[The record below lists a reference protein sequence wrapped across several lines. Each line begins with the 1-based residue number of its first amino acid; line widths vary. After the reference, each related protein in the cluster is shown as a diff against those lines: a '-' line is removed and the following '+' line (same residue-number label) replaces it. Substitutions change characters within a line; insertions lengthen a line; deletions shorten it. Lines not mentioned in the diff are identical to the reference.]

1 MVKVLRMAVPNQF
14 LKTSFKVR
22 LSATDAHYADQLVS
36 GARVLE
42 FFGDAAT
49 ELLIRH
55 DNDEGLFRAYE
66 SVEFLAPVRA
76 GDFLEVRAEIVKVGN
91 SSRKMAFAAYKV
103 IEAKPSPDAPFRA
116 IPLDPP
122 TLCVKAVGTCVVKK

>member
-1 MVKVLRMAVPNQF
+1 MGTIRRMNQP
-14 LKTSFKVR
+14 LLETSFRVR
-22 LSATDAHYADQLVS
+22 LAAADAHYADNLVS

-55 DNDEGLFRAYE
+55 DHDEGLFRAYE

-76 GDFLEVRAEIVKVGN
+76 GDFLEVRAAIVKLGN
-91 SSRKMAFAAYKV
+91 SSRKMEFTASKV
-103 IEAKPSPDAPFRA
+103 IEARPLPDQPFHA
-116 IPLDPP
+116 VPLVPP
-122 TLCVKAVGTCVVKK
+122 VLCVKAVGTCVVKK

>member
-1 MVKVLRMAVPNQF
+1 MTANPN
-14 LKTSFKVR
+14 LSTSFKVR
-22 LSATDAHYADQLVS
+22 MSATDAHYADQLVS

-76 GDFLEVRAEIVKVGN
+76 GDFLEIRAAIVKVGN
-91 SSRKMAFAAYKV
+91 TSRKMEFTAYKV
-103 IEAKPSPDAPFRA
+103 IEAKPLPDAPFHA
-116 IPLDPP
+116 VALDPQ